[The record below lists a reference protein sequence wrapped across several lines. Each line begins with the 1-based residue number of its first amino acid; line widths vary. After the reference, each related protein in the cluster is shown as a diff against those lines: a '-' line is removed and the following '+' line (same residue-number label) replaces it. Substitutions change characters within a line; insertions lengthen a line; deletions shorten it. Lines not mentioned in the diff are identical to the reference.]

1 MIESDHEYWI
11 ECAKWNIFSNDVLQW
26 ANTYTQVLGHG
37 IEKKGSVGTWFSI
50 ELAASFQQ

>member
-11 ECAKWNIFSNDVLQW
+11 EWAKWNIFSNDVLQW

-37 IEKKGSVGTWFSI
+37 IEKKGGVGTWFSI